1 MQYDVRY
8 DPDQMVCFSHSLLH
22 WAACS
27 AVYRNTLDN
36 MNLHLFANDVG
47 QLISKSQYP
56 KLNLIALET
65 QLRAFHLPE
74 CPWLWDVCDV
84 SWLGMRWKD
93 VTKCFDLTM
102 GACVCHTRTLTPILI
117 KGTLAVWT
125 SKHVLLQHQTRNINV
140 LLKLILAI
148 IKRCPAMML
157 SRLLTTQITPTLLI
171 WSGNAVVPAEG
182 GCTAQGNYVR
192 WS

>member
-74 CPWLWDVCDV
+74 CP
-84 SWLGMRWKD
+84 
-93 VTKCFDLTM
+93 
-102 GACVCHTRTLTPILI
+102 
-117 KGTLAVWT
+117 
-125 SKHVLLQHQTRNINV
+125 
-140 LLKLILAI
+140 
-148 IKRCPAMML
+148 
-157 SRLLTTQITPTLLI
+157 
-171 WSGNAVVPAEG
+171 
-182 GCTAQGNYVR
+182 
-192 WS
+192 